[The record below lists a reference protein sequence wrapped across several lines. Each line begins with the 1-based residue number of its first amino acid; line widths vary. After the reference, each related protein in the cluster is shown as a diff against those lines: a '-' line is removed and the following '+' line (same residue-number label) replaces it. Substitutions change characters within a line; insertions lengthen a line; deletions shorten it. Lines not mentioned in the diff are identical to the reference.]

1 MTTIVFDGDT
11 FYSDTQATCMTNG
24 KWTGAFLTDKI
35 YSEGDDVWAAA
46 GSKYIA
52 DLYNDRAERWMIKYF
67 GWTFQWN
74 CNMSQ
79 IDAFSGV
86 SNKTEIIHANKKYV
100 YVLTARA
107 RKVSLKLFKFRGNVL
122 FVSVSKDVSRRS
134 DIKWIVVG
142 SGQDI
147 VERHMNAGHAP
158 DVAIRLTAMEDM
170 YTNSLIKT
178 VKCK

>member
-52 DLYNDRAERWMIKYF
+52 DLYNDRDERWMIKYF

-86 SNKTEIIHANKKYV
+86 SNETEIIHANKKYV
-100 YVLTARA
+100 YVLSARA
-107 RKVSLKLFKFRGNVL
+107 RKVSLKLFKFRGNIL
-122 FVSVSKDVSRRS
+122 FVSVSKVRYLRS
-134 DIKWIVVG
+134 KVTWIVTG
-142 SGQDI
+142 SGQAIAD
-147 VERHMNAGHAP
+147 RHMDAGHAP